1 MSKYWSYSF
10 ILVVCSH
17 KERLSSIMAEK
28 GEKSKVKSE
37 MNSHKSVR
45 DEQKGAAETPDVKAD
60 GGGGTQEVKKE
71 DKRLSVDP
79 EEGHFLETGGKQE
92 FMLVN
97 TMDTPVAVKIK
108 CSNNAQY
115 KVMPVYLSIDKSQI
129 STLTVTRS
137 PGPAKNDKLV
147 AAYCPMVDGVKDPKE
162 AITKYE
168 TTGKKCQIIRI
179 MLKVVNAED
188 FAVPDPSRE
197 AVS

>member
-1 MSKYWSYSF
+1 Q
-10 ILVVCSH
+10 
-17 KERLSSIMAEK
+17 

-37 MNSHKSVR
+37 ISSRKSVKS
-45 DEQKGAAETPDVKAD
+45 EQKSIVDTPDVKTE
-60 GGGGTQEVKKE
+60 GGTEIKKE

-79 EEGHFLETGGKQE
+79 EEGQFLETGGRQD

-97 TMDTPVAVKIK
+97 TTDTPLAVKIK

-115 KVMPVYLSIDKSQI
+115 RVMPVYLSIEKSQI
-129 STLTVTRS
+129 STLSVTRLS
-137 PGPAKNDKLV
+137 GPAKNDKLV

-162 AITKYE
+162 AIAKHE
-168 TTGKKCQIIRI
+168 AKGKKCQIIRI